1 MIIPLGTCIS
11 NNSGCEHKQNR
22 TIMTLNHLRVRNLK
36 GVELRRW
43 QNLLLCC
50 HDWVAAW
57 GNHCIK
63 HLDQIRFFHHVL
75 HTKKINKRKR
85 HKFWAWNSESFDWS
99 VSLTKWDRCDYLW
112 MSFQMGLWSVRV
124 LLHLKQRI
132 RVKEE
137 VITDDKTTL
146 LKTQVYTCIEGPF
159 QWLRSG
165 KKLAKHTCHDF
176 MLF

>member
-11 NNSGCEHKQNR
+11 NNSGCEQKQNR
-22 TIMTLNHLRVRNLK
+22 TIMTLNHLSVRNLK

-85 HKFWAWNSESFDWS
+85 HKFWSWNSESFDWS

-112 MSFQMGLWSVRV
+112 MSFQMGLWHTWAKGSLRV
-124 LLHLKQRI
+124 
-132 RVKEE
+132 
-137 VITDDKTTL
+137 D
-146 LKTQVYTCIEGPF
+146 G
-159 QWLRSG
+159 LR
-165 KKLAKHTCHDF
+165 KKLCDE
-176 MLF
+176 LFCFSLMHMQCCLLCPFSALLL